1 MKKFTIIII
10 TFIIAITL
18 TGCGGYEELNNLSI
32 VTAVA
37 FDKTDDVYELSF
49 LIANSPKA
57 QTSAKEGEAKTTVY
71 TGKGKTIA
79 EASKDIEQIVPK
91 QIYLGHINVVVISE
105 DIAEDG
111 FLKIADWLLRNPQT
125 RKKFYLLQAK
135 DVSAK
140 NILKIVSPLESFPSQ
155 SIATLIESN
164 SETKS
169 IATSITYSN
178 FIAQILEKGYDP
190 VLPSITIKGDVEE
203 GSNEKNLE
211 TTEPESYLVLGPL
224 AIYKGDKLEGFSN
237 EKESWAINV
246 LKNEAKEVNY
256 NVKYQ
261 NQDVSIE
268 TSSLKSD
275 IKIIDKNNIE
285 ITISGVGDIY
295 NINNQ
300 IDIQNYK
307 EINKIEKTWS
317 KSLKKDLSK
326 VVKKVQ
332 NKYKADIFGFGN
344 LIYKNDPK
352 TWEKLEK
359 EWNSKYFPNLNVK
372 IKTNLKI
379 SATGSLVK
387 TIKED
392 KS

>member
-1 MKKFTIIII
+1 MKKLILII
-10 TFIIAITL
+10 TTLIISVTL

-37 FDKTDDVYELSF
+37 FDKTDDEYELSF

-91 QIYLGHINVVVISE
+91 QVYLGHINVVVISE
-105 DIAEDG
+105 DIAKDG

-135 DVSAK
+135 DEKAK

-178 FIAQILEKGYDP
+178 FISQILEKGYDP
-190 VLPSITIKGDVEE
+190 VLPSITINGSVKE

-224 AIYKGDKLEGFSN
+224 AIYKGDKLKGFSTK
-237 EKESWAINV
+237 EESWAINV
-246 LKNEAKEVNY
+246 LKGDSKEINY

-261 NQDVSIE
+261 NENISIE
-268 TSSLKSD
+268 TSSLKSN
-275 IKIIDKNNIE
+275 IKIIDEKNIE

-295 NINNQ
+295 NINNK
-300 IDIQNYK
+300 IDIQDYK
-307 EINKIEKTWS
+307 EINKIEKAWS
-317 KSLKKDLSK
+317 SSLKKDLTK
-326 VVKKVQ
+326 VIKKVQ
-332 NKYKADIFGFGN
+332 SKWQADIFGFGN
-344 LIYKNDPK
+344 LIYKNNPK
-352 TWEKLEK
+352 TWKKLEK
-359 EWNSKYFPNLNVK
+359 NWNSKYFPNLNIKVK
-372 IKTNLKI
+372 TDLKI
-379 SATGSLVK
+379 DATGSLLN

-392 KS
+392 K

>member
-10 TFIIAITL
+10 TFIITITL

-190 VLPSITIKGDVEE
+190 VLPSITIKGDVKE

-261 NQDVSIE
+261 NQDISIE

-275 IKIIDKNNIE
+275 IKIIDENNIE

-307 EINKIEKTWS
+307 EINKIEKVWS
-317 KSLKKDLSK
+317 KSLKQDLSK

-332 NKYKADIFGFGN
+332 SKYKADIFGFGN

>member
-10 TFIIAITL
+10 TFIITITL

-57 QTSAKEGEAKTTVY
+57 QTSSKEGEAKTTVY

-178 FIAQILEKGYDP
+178 FIAQILEKGNDP

-261 NQDVSIE
+261 NQDISIE

-275 IKIIDKNNIE
+275 IKIIDENNIE

-332 NKYKADIFGFGN
+332 SKYKADIFGFGN

>member
-190 VLPSITIKGDVEE
+190 VLPSITIKGDVKE

>member
-1 MKKFTIIII
+1 MKKFILII
-10 TFIIAITL
+10 TTLFITVTL

-37 FDKTDDVYELSF
+37 FDKVDDEYELSF

-71 TGKGKTIA
+71 TGTGKTIA

-178 FIAQILEKGYDP
+178 FIGQILEKGYDP
-190 VLPSITIKGDVEE
+190 VLPSITIEGNVKK

-224 AIYKGDKLEGFSN
+224 AIYKGDKLEGFST

-261 NQDVSIE
+261 NQDISIE
-268 TSSLKSD
+268 TSSLKSS
-275 IKIIDKNNIE
+275 IKIIDENNIE
-285 ITISGVGDIY
+285 ITISGIGDIY
-295 NINNQ
+295 NINNE

-307 EINKIEKTWS
+307 EINKIEKAWS
-317 KSLKKDLSK
+317 KSLKNDLSK

-332 NKYKADIFGFGN
+332 NKYKSDIFGFGN
-344 LIYKNDPK
+344 LIYKNNPK

-372 IKTNLKI
+372 IKTDLKI
-379 SATGSLVK
+379 TATGSLEK

-392 KS
+392 K

>member
-57 QTSAKEGEAKTTVY
+57 QTSSKEGEAKTTVY

-224 AIYKGDKLEGFSN
+224 AIYKGDKLEGFSS

-300 IDIQNYK
+300 IDIQDYK

-332 NKYKADIFGFGN
+332 SKYKADIFGFGN

>member
-1 MKKFTIIII
+1 MKKLILII
-10 TFIIAITL
+10 TTLIISVIL

-37 FDKTDDVYELSF
+37 FDKTDDEYELSF

-91 QIYLGHINVVVISE
+91 QVYLGHINVVVISE
-105 DIAEDG
+105 DIAKDG

-135 DVSAK
+135 DEKAK

-178 FIAQILEKGYDP
+178 FISQILEKGYDP
-190 VLPSITIKGDVEE
+190 VLPSITINGNVKE

-224 AIYKGDKLEGFSN
+224 AIYKGDKLEGFSTT
-237 EKESWAINV
+237 KESWAINV
-246 LKNEAKEVNY
+246 LKGDSKEINY

-261 NQDVSIE
+261 NENISIE
-268 TSSLKSD
+268 TSSLKSN
-275 IKIIDKNNIE
+275 IKIIDEKNIE

-295 NINNQ
+295 NINNK
-300 IDIQNYK
+300 IDIQDYK
-307 EINKIEKTWS
+307 EINKIEKTWM

-326 VVKKVQ
+326 VIKKVQ

-344 LIYKNDPK
+344 LIYKNNPK
-352 TWEKLEK
+352 TWKKLEK
-359 EWNSKYFPNLNVK
+359 DWNSKYFPKLNVK

-379 SATGSLVK
+379 EATGSLIN

-392 KS
+392 K

>member
-178 FIAQILEKGYDP
+178 FIGQILEKGYDP

-261 NQDVSIE
+261 NQDISIE

-275 IKIIDKNNIE
+275 IKIIDENNIE

-307 EINKIEKTWS
+307 EINKIEKVWS

-332 NKYKADIFGFGN
+332 SKYKADIFGFGN
-344 LIYKNDPK
+344 LIYKNNPK
-352 TWEKLEK
+352 TWEKFEK

>member
-1 MKKFTIIII
+1 MKKLILII
-10 TFIIAITL
+10 TILIISVTL

-37 FDKTDDVYELSF
+37 FDKTDDEYELSF

-91 QIYLGHINVVVISE
+91 QVYLGHINVVVISE
-105 DIAEDG
+105 DIAKDG

-135 DVSAK
+135 DEKAK

-178 FIAQILEKGYDP
+178 FISQILEKGYDP
-190 VLPSITIKGDVEE
+190 VLPSITINGSVKE

-211 TTEPESYLVLGPL
+211 TTEPESYLMLGPL
-224 AIYKGDKLEGFSN
+224 AIYKGDKLKGFST
-237 EKESWAINV
+237 EEESWAINV
-246 LKNEAKEVNY
+246 LKGDSKEINY

-261 NQDVSIE
+261 NENISIE
-268 TSSLKSD
+268 TSSLKST
-275 IKIIDKNNIE
+275 IKIIDEKNIE

-295 NINNQ
+295 NINNK
-300 IDIQNYK
+300 IDIQDYK
-307 EINKIEKTWS
+307 EINKIEKAWS
-317 KSLKKDLSK
+317 SSLKKDLTK
-326 VVKKVQ
+326 VIKKVQ
-332 NKYKADIFGFGN
+332 SKWQADIFGFGN
-344 LIYKNDPK
+344 LIYKNNPK

-359 EWNSKYFPNLNVK
+359 NWNSKYFPNLNVK
-372 IKTNLKI
+372 IKTDLKI
-379 SATGSLVK
+379 DATGSLLN

-392 KS
+392 KK

>member
-1 MKKFTIIII
+1 MKKLILII
-10 TFIIAITL
+10 TTLIISVTL

-37 FDKTDDVYELSF
+37 FDKADDEYELSF

-91 QIYLGHINVVVISE
+91 QVYLGHINVVVISE
-105 DIAEDG
+105 DIAKDG

-135 DVSAK
+135 DEKAK

-178 FIAQILEKGYDP
+178 FISQILEKGYDP
-190 VLPSITIKGDVEE
+190 VLPSITINGSVKE

-211 TTEPESYLVLGPL
+211 TTEPESYLMLGPL
-224 AIYKGDKLEGFSN
+224 AIYKGDKLKGFST
-237 EKESWAINV
+237 EEESWAINV
-246 LKNEAKEVNY
+246 LKGDSKEINY

-261 NQDVSIE
+261 NENISIE
-268 TSSLKSD
+268 TSSLKSN
-275 IKIIDKNNIE
+275 IKIIDEKNIE

-295 NINNQ
+295 NINNK
-300 IDIQNYK
+300 IDIQDYK
-307 EINKIEKTWS
+307 EINKIEKVWS
-317 KSLKKDLSK
+317 SSLKKDLTK
-326 VVKKVQ
+326 VIKKVQ
-332 NKYKADIFGFGN
+332 NKWQADIFGFGN
-344 LIYKNDPK
+344 LIYKNNPN
-352 TWEKLEK
+352 TWKKLEK
-359 EWNSKYFPNLNVK
+359 NWNSKYFPNLNIKV
-372 IKTNLKI
+372 KTNLKI
-379 SATGSLVK
+379 NATGSLLN

-392 KS
+392 K

>member
-1 MKKFTIIII
+1 MKKLILII
-10 TFIIAITL
+10 TTLIISVTL

-37 FDKTDDVYELSF
+37 FDKADDEYELSF

-91 QIYLGHINVVVISE
+91 QVYLGHINVVVISE
-105 DIAEDG
+105 DIAKDG

-135 DVSAK
+135 DEKAK

-178 FIAQILEKGYDP
+178 FISQILEKGYDP
-190 VLPSITIKGDVEE
+190 VLPSITINGSVKE

-224 AIYKGDKLEGFSN
+224 AIYKGDKLKGFST
-237 EKESWAINV
+237 EEESWAINV
-246 LKNEAKEVNY
+246 LKGDSKEINY

-261 NQDVSIE
+261 NENISIE
-268 TSSLKSD
+268 TSSLKST
-275 IKIIDKNNIE
+275 IKIIDEKNIE

-295 NINNQ
+295 NINNK
-300 IDIQNYK
+300 IDIQDYK
-307 EINKIEKTWS
+307 EINKIEKAWS
-317 KSLKKDLSK
+317 SSLKKDLTK
-326 VVKKVQ
+326 VIKKVQ
-332 NKYKADIFGFGN
+332 SKWQADIFGFGN
-344 LIYKNDPK
+344 LIYKNNPK
-352 TWEKLEK
+352 TWKKLEK
-359 EWNSKYFPNLNVK
+359 NWNSKYFPNLNIKV
-372 IKTNLKI
+372 KTNLKI
-379 SATGSLVK
+379 DATGSLIN

-392 KS
+392 K

>member
-37 FDKTDDVYELSF
+37 FDKTDDEYELSF

-169 IATSITYSN
+169 IAASVTYSN
-178 FIAQILEKGYDP
+178 FIAQILEKGNDP

-261 NQDVSIE
+261 NQDISIE

-275 IKIIDKNNIE
+275 IKIIDENNIE

-307 EINKIEKTWS
+307 EINKIEKTWAT
-317 KSLKKDLSK
+317 SLKKDLTK
-326 VVKKVQ
+326 VIKKVQ
-332 NKYKADIFGFGN
+332 SKWQTDIFGFGN
-344 LIYKNDPK
+344 LIYKNNPK

-359 EWNSKYFPNLNVK
+359 NWNSKYFPNLNIK
-372 IKTNLKI
+372 IKTDLKI
-379 SATGSLVK
+379 NATGSLLN

-392 KS
+392 K

>member
-1 MKKFTIIII
+1 MKKLALILTILII
-10 TFIIAITL
+10 TITL
-18 TGCGGYEELNNLSI
+18 TGCAGYEELNNLSI

-37 FDKTDDVYELSF
+37 FDKTDDEYELSF

-91 QIYLGHINVVVISE
+91 QVYLGHINVVVISE
-105 DIAEDG
+105 DIAKDG

-135 DVSAK
+135 DEKAK

-178 FIAQILEKGYDP
+178 FISQILEKGYDP
-190 VLPSITIKGDVEE
+190 VLPSITINGSVKE

-211 TTEPESYLVLGPL
+211 TTEPESYLMLGPL
-224 AIYKGDKLEGFSN
+224 AIYKGDKLKGFST
-237 EKESWAINV
+237 EEESWAINV
-246 LKNEAKEVNY
+246 LKGDSKEINY

-261 NQDVSIE
+261 NEDISIE
-268 TSSLKSD
+268 TSSLKST
-275 IKIIDKNNIE
+275 IKILDEKNIE

-295 NINNQ
+295 NINNK

-307 EINKIEKTWS
+307 EINKIEKAWS
-317 KSLKKDLSK
+317 SSLKKDLTK
-326 VVKKVQ
+326 VIKKVQ
-332 NKYKADIFGFGN
+332 SKWQADIFGFGN

-352 TWEKLEK
+352 TWKKLEK
-359 EWNSKYFPNLNVK
+359 NWNSKYFPNLNIKVK
-372 IKTNLKI
+372 TDLKI
-379 SATGSLVK
+379 DATGSLIN

-392 KS
+392 K

>member
-1 MKKFTIIII
+1 MKKLILII
-10 TFIIAITL
+10 TTLIISVTL

-37 FDKTDDVYELSF
+37 FDKTDDEYELSF

-91 QIYLGHINVVVISE
+91 QVYLGHINVVVISE
-105 DIAEDG
+105 DIAKDG

-135 DVSAK
+135 DEKAK

-178 FIAQILEKGYDP
+178 FISQILEKGYDP
-190 VLPSITIKGDVEE
+190 VLPSITINGSVKE

-211 TTEPESYLVLGPL
+211 TTEPESYLMLGPL
-224 AIYKGDKLEGFSN
+224 AIYKGDKLKGFST
-237 EKESWAINV
+237 EEESWAINV
-246 LKNEAKEVNY
+246 LKGDSKEINY

-261 NQDVSIE
+261 NENISIE
-268 TSSLKSD
+268 TSSLKST
-275 IKIIDKNNIE
+275 IKIIDEKNIE

-295 NINNQ
+295 NINNK
-300 IDIQNYK
+300 IDIQDYK
-307 EINKIEKTWS
+307 EINKIEKDWS
-317 KSLKKDLSK
+317 SSLKKDLTK
-326 VVKKVQ
+326 VIKKVQ
-332 NKYKADIFGFGN
+332 SKWQADIFGFGN

-359 EWNSKYFPNLNVK
+359 NWNSKYFPNLNIKVK
-372 IKTNLKI
+372 TDLKI
-379 SATGSLVK
+379 DATGSLLN

-392 KS
+392 K

>member
-1 MKKFTIIII
+1 MKKLILII
-10 TFIIAITL
+10 TTLIISVTL

-37 FDKTDDVYELSF
+37 FDKTDDEYELSF

-91 QIYLGHINVVVISE
+91 QVYLGHINVVVISE
-105 DIAEDG
+105 DIAKDG

-135 DVSAK
+135 DEKAK

-178 FIAQILEKGYDP
+178 FISQILEKGYDP
-190 VLPSITIKGDVEE
+190 VLPSITINGSVKE

-211 TTEPESYLVLGPL
+211 TTEPESYLMLGPL
-224 AIYKGDKLEGFSN
+224 AIYKGDKLKGFST
-237 EKESWAINV
+237 EEESWAINV
-246 LKNEAKEVNY
+246 LKGDSKEINY

-261 NQDVSIE
+261 NENISIE
-268 TSSLKSD
+268 TSSLKST
-275 IKIIDKNNIE
+275 IKIIDEKNIE

-295 NINNQ
+295 NINNK
-300 IDIQNYK
+300 IDIQDYK
-307 EINKIEKTWS
+307 EINKIEKDWS
-317 KSLKKDLSK
+317 SSLKKDLTK
-326 VVKKVQ
+326 VIKKVQ
-332 NKYKADIFGFGN
+332 SKWQADIFGFGN
-344 LIYKNDPK
+344 LIYKNNPN

-359 EWNSKYFPNLNVK
+359 NWNSKYFPNLNIKVK
-372 IKTNLKI
+372 TDLKI
-379 SATGSLVK
+379 DATGSLLN

-392 KS
+392 K

>member
-10 TFIIAITL
+10 TFIITITL

-261 NQDVSIE
+261 NQDISIE

-275 IKIIDKNNIE
+275 IKIIDENNIE

-307 EINKIEKTWS
+307 EINKIEKVWS
-317 KSLKKDLSK
+317 KSLKQDLSK

-332 NKYKADIFGFGN
+332 SKYKADIFGFGN

>member
-1 MKKFTIIII
+1 MKKLILII
-10 TFIIAITL
+10 TTLIISATL

-37 FDKTDDVYELSF
+37 FDKTDDEYELSF

-91 QIYLGHINVVVISE
+91 QVYLGHINVVVISE
-105 DIAEDG
+105 DIAKDG

-135 DVSAK
+135 DEKAK

-178 FIAQILEKGYDP
+178 FISQILEKGYDP
-190 VLPSITIKGDVEE
+190 VLPSITINGSVKE

-211 TTEPESYLVLGPL
+211 TTEPESYLMLGPL
-224 AIYKGDKLEGFSN
+224 AIYKGDKLKGFST
-237 EKESWAINV
+237 EEESWAINV
-246 LKNEAKEVNY
+246 LKGDSKEINY

-261 NQDVSIE
+261 NENISIE
-268 TSSLKSD
+268 TSSLKST
-275 IKIIDKNNIE
+275 IKIIDEKNIE

-295 NINNQ
+295 NINNK
-300 IDIQNYK
+300 IDIQDYK
-307 EINKIEKTWS
+307 EINKIEKAWS
-317 KSLKKDLSK
+317 SSLKKDLTK
-326 VVKKVQ
+326 VIKKVQ
-332 NKYKADIFGFGN
+332 SKWQADIFGFGN

-359 EWNSKYFPNLNVK
+359 NWNSKYFPNLNIKVK
-372 IKTNLKI
+372 TDLKI
-379 SATGSLVK
+379 DATGSLLN

-392 KS
+392 K

>member
-1 MKKFTIIII
+1 MKKLALILTILII
-10 TFIIAITL
+10 TITL
-18 TGCGGYEELNNLSI
+18 TGCAGYEELNNLSI

-37 FDKTDDVYELSF
+37 FDKTDYEYELSF

-71 TGKGKTIA
+71 TVKGKTIA

-91 QIYLGHINVVVISE
+91 QVYLGHINVVVISE
-105 DIAEDG
+105 DIAKDG

-135 DVSAK
+135 DEKAK

-178 FIAQILEKGYDP
+178 FISQILEKGYDP
-190 VLPSITIKGDVEE
+190 VLPSITINGNVKE

-224 AIYKGDKLEGFSN
+224 AIYKGDKLEGFSTT
-237 EKESWAINV
+237 KESWAINV
-246 LKNEAKEVNY
+246 LKGDSKEINY

-261 NQDVSIE
+261 NENISIE
-268 TSSLKSD
+268 TSSLKSN
-275 IKIIDKNNIE
+275 IKIIDEKNIE

-295 NINNQ
+295 NINNK
-300 IDIQNYK
+300 IDIQDYK
-307 EINKIEKTWS
+307 EINKIEKTWM
-317 KSLKKDLSK
+317 KSLKNDLSK
-326 VVKKVQ
+326 VIKKVQ

-344 LIYKNDPK
+344 LIYKNNPK
-352 TWEKLEK
+352 TWKKLEK
-359 EWNSKYFPNLNVK
+359 DWNSKYFPKLNVK

-379 SATGSLVK
+379 EATGSLIN

-392 KS
+392 K

>member
-1 MKKFTIIII
+1 MKKITFII
-10 TFIIAITL
+10 TFIIITISL
-18 TGCGGYEELNNLSI
+18 TGCAGYEELNNLSI

-37 FDKTDDVYELSF
+37 FDKTDDNYELSF

-71 TGKGKTIA
+71 EGKGKTIA
-79 EASKDIEQIVPK
+79 EASKNIEQIVPK
-91 QIYLGHINVVVISE
+91 KIYLGHINVVIISE
-105 DIAEDG
+105 DIAKDG

-135 DVSAK
+135 DEKAK

-164 SETKS
+164 AETKS

-178 FIAQILEKGYDP
+178 FISQILEKGYDP
-190 VLPSITIKGDVEE
+190 VLPTITIKGNVKD

-211 TTEPESYLVLGPL
+211 TTEPETYLALGPL
-224 AIYKGDKLEGFSN
+224 AIYKKDKLEGFST

-261 NQDVSIE
+261 NQDISIE
-268 TSSLKSD
+268 TNSLKSK
-275 IKIIDKNNIE
+275 IKIIDINNIE
-285 ITISGVGDIY
+285 ITISGKGDIY
-295 NINNQ
+295 NINNK
-300 IDIQNYK
+300 INIQNYK
-307 EINKIEKTWS
+307 EINKIEKAWS
-317 KSLKKDLSK
+317 NSLKKDLLK
-326 VVKKVQ
+326 VIKKVQ
-332 NKYKADIFGFGN
+332 TKYKADIFGFGN
-344 LIYKNDPK
+344 LIYKNNPK

-359 EWNSKYFPNLNVK
+359 EWNSKYFPNLNIK

-379 SATGSLVK
+379 EATGSLVK
-387 TIKED
+387 TIEEGE
-392 KS
+392 

>member
-1 MKKFTIIII
+1 MKKLILII
-10 TFIIAITL
+10 TTLIISVTL
-18 TGCGGYEELNNLSI
+18 TGCGGYEELNDLSI

-37 FDKTDDVYELSF
+37 FDKTDDEYELSF

-91 QIYLGHINVVVISE
+91 QVYLGHINVVVISE
-105 DIAEDG
+105 NIAKDG

-135 DVSAK
+135 DEKAK

-178 FIAQILEKGYDP
+178 FISQILEKGYDP
-190 VLPSITIKGDVEE
+190 VLPSITINGNVKE

-224 AIYKGDKLEGFSN
+224 AIYKGDKLEGFSTT
-237 EKESWAINV
+237 KESWAINV
-246 LKNEAKEVNY
+246 LKGDSKEINY

-261 NQDVSIE
+261 NENISIE
-268 TSSLKSD
+268 TSSLKSN
-275 IKIIDKNNIE
+275 IKIIDEKNIE

-295 NINNQ
+295 NINNK
-300 IDIQNYK
+300 IDIQDYK
-307 EINKIEKTWS
+307 EINKIEKTWM
-317 KSLKKDLSK
+317 KSLKNDLSK
-326 VVKKVQ
+326 VIKKVQ

-344 LIYKNDPK
+344 LIYKNNPK
-352 TWEKLEK
+352 TWKKLEK
-359 EWNSKYFPNLNVK
+359 DWNSKYFPKLNVK

-379 SATGSLVK
+379 EATGSLIN

-392 KS
+392 K

>member
-1 MKKFTIIII
+1 MKKLALILTILII
-10 TFIIAITL
+10 TITL
-18 TGCGGYEELNNLSI
+18 TGCAGYEELNNLSI

-37 FDKTDDVYELSF
+37 FDKTDDEYELSF

-91 QIYLGHINVVVISE
+91 QVYLGHINVVVISE
-105 DIAEDG
+105 DIAKDG

-135 DVSAK
+135 DEKAK

-178 FIAQILEKGYDP
+178 FISQILEKGYDP
-190 VLPSITIKGDVEE
+190 VLPSITINGSVKE

-224 AIYKGDKLEGFSN
+224 AIYKGDKLEGFSTT
-237 EKESWAINV
+237 KESWAINV
-246 LKNEAKEVNY
+246 LKGDSKEINY

-261 NQDVSIE
+261 NENISIE
-268 TSSLKSD
+268 TSSLKST
-275 IKIIDKNNIE
+275 IKIIDEKNIE

-295 NINNQ
+295 NINNK
-300 IDIQNYK
+300 IDIQDYK
-307 EINKIEKTWS
+307 EINKIEKAWS
-317 KSLKKDLSK
+317 SSLKKDLTK
-326 VVKKVQ
+326 VIKKVQ
-332 NKYKADIFGFGN
+332 SKWQADIFGFGN

-352 TWEKLEK
+352 TWKKLEK
-359 EWNSKYFPNLNVK
+359 NWNSKYFPNLNIKVK
-372 IKTNLKI
+372 TDLKI
-379 SATGSLVK
+379 DATGSLIN

-392 KS
+392 K

>member
-1 MKKFTIIII
+1 MRKENRYARNNNGSISLLWKSVSDCYRFIRWFT
-10 TFIIAITL
+10 
-18 TGCGGYEELNNLSI
+18 
-32 VTAVA
+32 
-37 FDKTDDVYELSF
+37 
-49 LIANSPKA
+49 
-57 QTSAKEGEAKTTVY
+57 
-71 TGKGKTIA
+71 
-79 EASKDIEQIVPK
+79 
-91 QIYLGHINVVVISE
+91 
-105 DIAEDG
+105 
-111 FLKIADWLLRNPQT
+111 
-125 RKKFYLLQAK
+125 
-135 DVSAK
+135 
-140 NILKIVSPLESFPSQ
+140 
-155 SIATLIESN
+155 
-164 SETKS
+164 
-169 IATSITYSN
+169 
-178 FIAQILEKGYDP
+178 
-190 VLPSITIKGDVEE
+190 
-203 GSNEKNLE
+203 
-211 TTEPESYLVLGPL
+211 
-224 AIYKGDKLEGFSN
+224 
-237 EKESWAINV
+237 
-246 LKNEAKEVNY
+246 Y

-300 IDIQNYK
+300 IDIQDYK

-332 NKYKADIFGFGN
+332 SKYKADIFGFGN

-392 KS
+392 KSWKK

>member
-1 MKKFTIIII
+1 MKKLILII
-10 TFIIAITL
+10 TTLIISVTL

-37 FDKTDDVYELSF
+37 FDKTDDEYELSF

-91 QIYLGHINVVVISE
+91 QVYLGHINVVVISE
-105 DIAEDG
+105 DIAKDG

-135 DVSAK
+135 DEKAK

-178 FIAQILEKGYDP
+178 FISQLLENGYDP
-190 VLPSITIKGDVEE
+190 VLPSITINGNVKE

-224 AIYKGDKLEGFSN
+224 AIYKGDKLEGFSTT
-237 EKESWAINV
+237 KESWAINV
-246 LKNEAKEVNY
+246 LKGDSKEINY

-261 NQDVSIE
+261 NENISIE
-268 TSSLKSD
+268 TSSLKST
-275 IKIIDKNNIE
+275 IKIIDEKNIE

-295 NINNQ
+295 NINNK
-300 IDIQNYK
+300 IDIQDYK
-307 EINKIEKTWS
+307 EINKIEKTWM

-326 VVKKVQ
+326 VIKKVQ

-344 LIYKNDPK
+344 LIYKNNPK
-352 TWEKLEK
+352 TWKKLEK
-359 EWNSKYFPNLNVK
+359 DWNSKYFPKLNVK

-379 SATGSLVK
+379 EATGSLIN

-392 KS
+392 K

>member
-37 FDKTDDVYELSF
+37 FDKTDDEYELSF

-169 IATSITYSN
+169 IATSVTYSN
-178 FIAQILEKGYDP
+178 FIAQILEKGNDP

-237 EKESWAINV
+237 QKESWAINV

-261 NQDVSIE
+261 NQDISIE

-275 IKIIDKNNIE
+275 IKIIDENNIE

-307 EINKIEKTWS
+307 EINKIEKVWS

-332 NKYKADIFGFGN
+332 SKYKADIFGFGN

>member
-1 MKKFTIIII
+1 MKKFILII
-10 TFIIAITL
+10 TTLFITVTL

-37 FDKTDDVYELSF
+37 FDKVDDEYELSF

-71 TGKGKTIA
+71 TGTGKTIA

-111 FLKIADWLLRNPQT
+111 FFKIADWLLRNPQT

-178 FIAQILEKGYDP
+178 FIGQILEKGYDP
-190 VLPSITIKGDVEE
+190 VLPSITIEGNVKK

-224 AIYKGDKLEGFSN
+224 AIYKGDKLEGFST

-261 NQDVSIE
+261 NQDISIE
-268 TSSLKSD
+268 TSSLKSS
-275 IKIIDKNNIE
+275 IKIIDENNIE
-285 ITISGVGDIY
+285 ITISGIGDIY
-295 NINNQ
+295 NINNE

-307 EINKIEKTWS
+307 EINKIEKAWS
-317 KSLKKDLSK
+317 KSLKNDLSK

-344 LIYKNDPK
+344 LIYKNNPK
-352 TWEKLEK
+352 TWEKLET

-372 IKTNLKI
+372 IKTDLKI
-379 SATGSLVK
+379 TATGSLEK

-392 KS
+392 K

>member
-1 MKKFTIIII
+1 MKKLILII
-10 TFIIAITL
+10 TTLIISVTL

-37 FDKTDDVYELSF
+37 FDKTDDEYELSF

-91 QIYLGHINVVVISE
+91 QVYLGHINVVVISE
-105 DIAEDG
+105 DIAKDG

-135 DVSAK
+135 DEKAK

-178 FIAQILEKGYDP
+178 FISQILEKGYDP
-190 VLPSITIKGDVEE
+190 VLPSITINGSVKE

-224 AIYKGDKLEGFSN
+224 AIYKGDKLKGFST
-237 EKESWAINV
+237 EEESWAINV
-246 LKNEAKEVNY
+246 LKGDSKEINY

-261 NQDVSIE
+261 NENISIE
-268 TSSLKSD
+268 TSSLKST
-275 IKIIDKNNIE
+275 IKIIDEKNIE

-295 NINNQ
+295 NINNK
-300 IDIQNYK
+300 IDIQDYK
-307 EINKIEKTWS
+307 EINKIEKVWS
-317 KSLKKDLSK
+317 SSLKKDLTK
-326 VVKKVQ
+326 VIKKVQ
-332 NKYKADIFGFGN
+332 SKWQADIFGFGN
-344 LIYKNDPK
+344 LIYKNNPN
-352 TWEKLEK
+352 TWKKLEK
-359 EWNSKYFPNLNVK
+359 NWNSKYFPNLNIKVK
-372 IKTNLKI
+372 TDLKI
-379 SATGSLVK
+379 DATGSLIN

-392 KS
+392 K

>member
-1 MKKFTIIII
+1 MKKLILII
-10 TFIIAITL
+10 TTLIISVTL

-37 FDKTDDVYELSF
+37 FDKTDDEYELSF

-91 QIYLGHINVVVISE
+91 QVYLGHINVVVISE
-105 DIAEDG
+105 DIAKDG

-135 DVSAK
+135 DEKAK

-178 FIAQILEKGYDP
+178 FISQILEKGYDP
-190 VLPSITIKGDVEE
+190 VLPSITINGSVKE

-224 AIYKGDKLEGFSN
+224 AIYKGDKLKGFST
-237 EKESWAINV
+237 EEESWAINV
-246 LKNEAKEVNY
+246 LKGDSKEINY

-261 NQDVSIE
+261 NENISIE
-268 TSSLKSD
+268 TSSLKST
-275 IKIIDKNNIE
+275 IKIIDEKNIE

-295 NINNQ
+295 NINNK
-300 IDIQNYK
+300 IDIQDYK
-307 EINKIEKTWS
+307 EINKIEKAWS
-317 KSLKKDLSK
+317 SSLKKDLTK
-326 VVKKVQ
+326 VIKKVQ
-332 NKYKADIFGFGN
+332 SKWQADIFGFGN

-352 TWEKLEK
+352 TWKKLEK
-359 EWNSKYFPNLNVK
+359 NWNSKYFPNLNIKVK
-372 IKTNLKI
+372 TDLKI
-379 SATGSLVK
+379 DATGSLLN

-392 KS
+392 K

>member
-275 IKIIDKNNIE
+275 IKITDKNNIE

-332 NKYKADIFGFGN
+332 SKYKADIFGFGN